1 MRTDICAECGLAGVE
16 GGEEVEHT
24 SRAGCEGGRGEA
36 EEGEAGA
43 EGEEGEGEAD
53 AMCEAGQEAVVGEAD
68 GLEMV
73 DSGVDVENMPGS

>member
-1 MRTDICAECGLAGVE
+1 MRTDICAECGLAGVG

-36 EEGEAGA
+36 EEGETGA

-53 AMCEAGQEAVVGEAD
+53 AMCEAVVGEAD
-68 GLEMV
+68 GLEMA

>member
-36 EEGEAGA
+36 EEGEV
-43 EGEEGEGEAD
+43 GEGEAD
-53 AMCEAGQEAVVGEAD
+53 AMCEAGQEAVVVEAD
-68 GLEMV
+68 GLEMA

>member
-36 EEGEAGA
+36 EEGE
-43 EGEEGEGEAD
+43 EVGEGEAD

-68 GLEMV
+68 GLEMA

>member
-36 EEGEAGA
+36 ED
-43 EGEEGEGEAD
+43 GEEGEGEAD
-53 AMCEAGQEAVVGEAD
+53 AMCEAVVGEAD
-68 GLEMV
+68 GLEMAN
-73 DSGVDVENMPGS
+73 SGVDVENMPGS

>member
-36 EEGEAGA
+36 EEGE
-43 EGEEGEGEAD
+43 EGEGEAD
-53 AMCEAGQEAVVGEAD
+53 AMCEAVVGEAD
-68 GLEMV
+68 GLEMAN
-73 DSGVDVENMPGS
+73 SGVDVENMPGS

>member
-24 SRAGCEGGRGEA
+24 SRAGCEGE
-36 EEGEAGA
+36 

-53 AMCEAGQEAVVGEAD
+53 AMCEAVVGEAD
-68 GLEMV
+68 GLEMA
-73 DSGVDVENMPGS
+73 DSGVNVENMPGS

>member
-16 GGEEVEHT
+16 GGEEVGHT

-43 EGEEGEGEAD
+43 EGEEGEAD
-53 AMCEAGQEAVVGEAD
+53 AMCEAGEKAVAGEAD
-68 GLEMV
+68 GLEMA

>member
-43 EGEEGEGEAD
+43 EGEEEEGEAD
-53 AMCEAGQEAVVGEAD
+53 AMCEAGQEAVVVEAD
-68 GLEMV
+68 GLEMA

>member
-53 AMCEAGQEAVVGEAD
+53 AMCEAVVGEAD
-68 GLEMV
+68 GLEMA